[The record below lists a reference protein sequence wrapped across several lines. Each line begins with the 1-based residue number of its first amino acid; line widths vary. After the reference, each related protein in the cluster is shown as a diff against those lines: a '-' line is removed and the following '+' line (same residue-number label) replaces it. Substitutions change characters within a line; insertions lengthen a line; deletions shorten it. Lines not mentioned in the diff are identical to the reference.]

1 MELVGIVAAVALL
14 QYTFFLLWAGRSRG
28 QHGIPAPQMTGHP
41 DFERHLRIQ
50 QNTIEQLIIFLPA
63 LFLFAHFVSES
74 WAAALG
80 GVFIVGRALYAH
92 AYAVDPA
99 RRGPGFML
107 TLGSNLILTIGALVG
122 AVLSLL

>member
-1 MELVGIVAAVALL
+1 MELVGIVGALALL

-28 QHGIPAPQMTGHP
+28 QHGIPAPAITGHP

-63 LFLFAHFVSES
+63 LFLFAHFVSEG
-74 WAAALG
+74 WAAAIG
-80 GVFIVGRALYAH
+80 GVFIAGRASYAH

-99 RRGPGFML
+99 RRGPGFLL
-107 TLGSNLILTIGALVG
+107 TLGSNLVLTVGALVG
-122 AVLSLL
+122 ALRSFL

>member
-1 MELVGIVAAVALL
+1 MELVGIVAALALL

-28 QHGIPAPQMTGHP
+28 QHGIPAPAITGHP

-50 QNTIEQLIIFLPA
+50 QNTIEQLIIFLPG

-122 AVLSLL
+122 AALSLL